1 VWYDGVIYGLINKTM
16 ATTAPAPAESLKSVF
31 VKLMDYTVFSVILIF
46 VLSAIVV
53 GRHRRAGNS

>member
-1 VWYDGVIYGLINKTM
+1 M